1 MFIVTLTYVVSLETV
16 DSYLDEHIAFLKQQ
30 YAEGVFLASGRKV
43 PRTGGVILARSESE
57 EKLNAV
63 LEQDPFKRNGVAE
76 YSVVEFVP
84 SMTADGLEGLLEQ

>member
-76 YSVVEFVP
+76 YSVAEFVP